1 MNPVSTPNQVNIDEN
16 EESRQ
21 PLMDNGVSSVGLSSS
36 PVPVF
41 YLWDNYS
48 LLINKILSML
58 QIQEETNLS
67 FIEWI
72 ARGLRS
78 ISLFFSVQFVRHKM
92 RPSWRRYREAI
103 EHSRPDIPEDYFENL
118 LNNPMCECEFE

>member
-1 MNPVSTPNQVNIDEN
+1 MNPVRNPNQGVNIDEN
-16 EESRQ
+16 EESSQ
-21 PLMDNGVSSVGLSSS
+21 PLMENGVSSASSSVS

-58 QIQEETNLS
+58 EIQEETNLS

-78 ISLFFSVQFVRHKM
+78 ISLFFSIQFVRHKM
-92 RPSWRRYREAI
+92 RPSWRRYREAMGQSEI
-103 EHSRPDIPEDYFENL
+103 DILEDYFD
-118 LNNPMCECEFE
+118 NPPIFV